1 MTATDQAS
9 ATQCASR
16 SATPEQSAV
25 TPGQETLIRDNMA
38 LVGHMVREML
48 FKVPPHVHRDDLAS
62 AGYAAL
68 VTAAQSYDP
77 ERGIPFGRFAAVRV
91 RGALLDELRSMD
103 WASRSVRARARR
115 ADVAREELT
124 RRLGRTPTAEELAEL
139 LGVAV
144 GELSSVDDDVQRA
157 AVLSLQGFATGTAE
171 DLVTETAMNPEELL
185 LHRERLGYLHDAVT
199 VLPER
204 LRYVVEASFLQER
217 PLSEVAAELG
227 VTESRVSQLRT
238 EALALLRDGL
248 ITHMEQKRVPDAKD
262 GCVARR
268 RAAYAAQIAA
278 RSTMTSRLG
287 VTDAQGLRLADLAG
301 HLSEAA

>member
-1 MTATDQAS
+1 MTAAQRTTVPALTR
-9 ATQCASR
+9 A
-16 SATPEQSAV
+16 
-25 TPGQETLIRDNMA
+25 QEDMIRENMP
-38 LVGHMVREML
+38 LVGHLVRGML

-68 VTAAQSYDP
+68 VTAARAYD
-77 ERGIPFGRFAAVRV
+77 ETRGVPFGKFAAARV
-91 RGALLDELRSMD
+91 RGALLDELRGMD

-115 ADVAREELT
+115 AEQAREELT
-124 RRLGRTPTAEELAEL
+124 TRLGRTPTPTELAEL
-139 LGVAV
+139 LGVGV
-144 GELSSVDDDVQRA
+144 TELADVDDDVQRA
-157 AVLSLQGFATGTAE
+157 AVLSLQGFTAGTAE
-171 DLVTETAMNPEELL
+171 DMVTEPDLNPEEML
-185 LHRERLGYLHDAVT
+185 LHRERLGYLHDAVA
-199 VLPER
+199 VLPQR

-248 ITHMEQKRVPDAKD
+248 TRHMDQRDTTTGRGTAGKD

-278 RSTMTSRLG
+278 RTTVASRLAA
-287 VTDAQGLRLADLAG
+287 TDVRG
-301 HLSEAA
+301 HRIAPAA

>member
-1 MTATDQAS
+1 MSAATK
-9 ATQCASR
+9 TVSR
-16 SATPEQSAV
+16 A
-25 TPGQETLIRDNMA
+25 QEALIRDNMA

-48 FKVPPHVHRDDLAS
+48 FKVPAHVHRDDLAS

-68 VTAAQSYDP
+68 VTAARAYD
-77 ERGIPFGRFAAVRV
+77 EGRGIPFGRFAAMRV

-115 ADVAREELT
+115 AETARAELT
-124 RRLGRTPTAEELAEL
+124 AQLGRTPSAQELAEL

-144 GELSSVDDDVQRA
+144 GELSNVDDDVQRA
-157 AVLSLQGFATGTAE
+157 AVLSLQGFAAGTAE
-171 DLVTETAMNPEELL
+171 DLVTEPALNPEEML
-185 LHRERLGYLHDAVT
+185 LHRERIGYLHDAVA

-217 PLSEVAAELG
+217 PLSEVAASLG

-238 EALALLRDGL
+238 EALALLKDGL
-248 ITHMEQKRVPDAKD
+248 TTHMDQQEAATVRD

-268 RAAYAAQIAA
+268 RAVYAAQIAT
-278 RSTMTSRLG
+278 RSTMSTRLG
-287 VTDAQGLRLADLAG
+287 ATDAHGFRK
-301 HLSEAA
+301 AA

>member
-1 MTATDQAS
+1 MTATAQPKSVTRDQ
-9 ATQCASR
+9 
-16 SATPEQSAV
+16 EQ
-25 TPGQETLIRDNMA
+25 LIRDNMA
-38 LVGHMVREML
+38 LVGHVVREML

-68 VTAAQSYDP
+68 VTAAQAYDA

-124 RRLGRTPTAEELAEL
+124 RQLGRTPTPEELAEL

-157 AVLSLQGFATGTAE
+157 AVLSLQGFTTGA
-171 DLVTETAMNPEELL
+171 DDMVTETAMNPEELL
-185 LHRERLGYLHDAVT
+185 LHRERLGYLHDAVA

-204 LRYVVEASFLQER
+204 LRRVVEATFLQER
-217 PLSEVAAELG
+217 PLSEVAVDLG

-248 ITHMEQKRVPDAKD
+248 SRHMEQTDAPAGRD
-262 GCVARR
+262 GCAARR
-268 RAAYAAQIAA
+268 RAGYVAQIAA
-278 RSTMTSRLG
+278 RSTMSSRLSA
-287 VTDAQGLRLADLAG
+287 TDLHGQRLA
-301 HLSEAA
+301 AAA

>member
-1 MTATDQAS
+1 MTATIAPKSVTRDQ
-9 ATQCASR
+9 
-16 SATPEQSAV
+16 E
-25 TPGQETLIRDNMA
+25 ELIRDNMA

-48 FKVPPHVHRDDLAS
+48 FRVPPHVHRDDLAS

-68 VTAAQSYDP
+68 VTAAQAYDA

-124 RRLGRTPTAEELAEL
+124 RRLGRTPTPEELAEL

-144 GELSSVDDDVQRA
+144 NELSSVDDDVQRA
-157 AVLSLQGFATGTAE
+157 AVLSLQGFTAGAAE
-171 DLVTETAMNPEELL
+171 DLVTESSMNPEEML

-217 PLSEVAAELG
+217 PLSEVAASLS

-248 ITHMEQKRVPDAKD
+248 NTHMEQQSAAAAPKD
-262 GCVARR
+262 GCVSRR

-278 RSTMTSRLG
+278 RSTMTSRLSA
-287 VTDAQGLRLADLAG
+287 TDVHGQRLA
-301 HLSEAA
+301 AAA

>member
-1 MTATDQAS
+1 MSSKSVT
-9 ATQCASR
+9 R
-16 SATPEQSAV
+16 EQ
-25 TPGQETLIRDNMA
+25 EILIRENMA

-68 VTAAQSYDP
+68 VTAAQAYDQD
-77 ERGIPFGRFAAVRV
+77 RGVPFGRFAAVRV

-115 ADVAREELT
+115 ADVARQELT
-124 RRLGRTPTAEELAEL
+124 AQLGRTPTPTELAQL

-144 GELSSVDDDVQRA
+144 GELSNVDEDVQRA

-171 DLVTETAMNPEELL
+171 DMVAETSMNPEEML
-185 LHRERLGYLHDAVT
+185 LHRERVGYLHDAVA

-204 LRYVVEASFLQER
+204 LRFVVEASFLQER
-217 PLSEVAAELG
+217 PLTDVAAELG

-238 EALALLRDGL
+238 EALALLKDGL
-248 ITHMEQKRVPDAKD
+248 STHMEQQHKPAAKD
-262 GCVARR
+262 SVVARR
-268 RAAYAAQIAA
+268 RAVYASQIAA
-278 RSTMTSRLG
+278 RSTMASRLSA
-287 VTDAQGLRLADLAG
+287 TDAHGLRR
-301 HLSEAA
+301 AA

>member
-1 MTATDQAS
+1 M
-9 ATQCASR
+9 
-16 SATPEQSAV
+16 V
-25 TPGQETLIRDNMA
+25 TTSQEELIRDNMA
-38 LVGHMVREML
+38 LVGHMVRETL

-68 VTAAQSYDP
+68 VTAAQAFDP
-77 ERGIPFGRFAAVRV
+77 GRGIPFGRFAAVRV
-91 RGALLDELRSMD
+91 RGALLDELRGMD

-144 GELSSVDDDVQRA
+144 GELATIDDDVQRA
-157 AVLSLQGFATGTAE
+157 AVLSLQGFTVGSAE
-171 DLVTETAMNPEELL
+171 DMVTETALNPEEML

-204 LRYVVEASFLQER
+204 LRFVVEASFLRER
-217 PLSEVAAELG
+217 PLSEVAEQLG

-248 ITHMEQKRVPDAKD
+248 NTHMEQRLSPVAKD

-268 RAAYAAQIAA
+268 RAAYAAQIAES
-278 RSTMTSRLG
+278 STMASRLAA
-287 VTDAQGLRLADLAG
+287 TDAQGQLLAA
-301 HLSEAA
+301 

>member
-1 MTATDQAS
+1 MS
-9 ATQCASR
+9 SN
-16 SATPEQSAV
+16 SV
-25 TPGQETLIRDNMA
+25 TREQETLIRENMA

-68 VTAAQSYDP
+68 VTAARAYDG

-115 ADVAREELT
+115 ADVARQELT
-124 RRLGRTPTAEELAEL
+124 AQLGRTPTPTELAEL

-144 GELSSVDDDVQRA
+144 AELSNVDDDVQRA
-157 AVLSLQGFATGTAE
+157 AVLSLQGFAAGTAE
-171 DLVTETAMNPEELL
+171 DMVAETSLNPEEML
-185 LHRERLGYLHDAVT
+185 LHRERIGYLHDAVA

-204 LRYVVEASFLQER
+204 LRFVVEASFLQER
-217 PLSEVAAELG
+217 PLSDVAAGLG

-238 EALALLRDGL
+238 EALALLKNGL
-248 ITHMEQKRVPDAKD
+248 STHMEQQDNGVAKD
-262 GCVARR
+262 SVVARR
-268 RAAYAAQIAA
+268 RAVYAAQIAA
-278 RSTMTSRLG
+278 RSTMASRLAA
-287 VTDAQGLRLADLAG
+287 TDAHGLRK
-301 HLSEAA
+301 AA